1 MKLIHIPTFI
11 IFGVSIFC
19 ISTAHF
25 ELVNAIQSCWTSTFV
40 VLILTYNLS
49 MMCMGKRIMLPK
61 DKIMKTV
68 CILGIIE
75 ILYSIIQLF
84 GFVPNN
90 FHYTYFSGSLNNPAI
105 FGMLLSFC
113 VPITVYY
120 AVKTVGTEQMI
131 WKTMTMTFGVFVIL
145 SDSRTAMM
153 ASICGTAIILT
164 MEVKSL
170 KKSISGRRFRLIG
183 ITCVTIALIALYL
196 YKRNSANGRILIW
209 NVCVEM
215 IKDKPWFGWGFDG
228 YVAQYM
234 NYQAD
239 YLTTHPNSPFVLL
252 AGETQSPFNEFLH
265 IALIYGIPCAITFAC
280 VIFWTIWYIYT
291 RVIEH
296 KSVLLC
302 TICVLVTWL
311 MFSYPFN
318 IPFVWL
324 IILFV
329 CLSMINRKTKPPM
342 PKLCMSLVLTA
353 GAACL
358 YSLCVIGAYEIRK
371 LSLQERAMNH
381 CDEEIMKE
389 YEEAY
394 KEYYDD
400 YMFIYNYG
408 ALLHLR
414 GEYKKSLEVL
424 NAGTKYLSDYNMILL
439 IGDNYQKLKQYDLAL
454 ASYKRAGEMIPSR
467 YLPLY
472 YRMELYLEMGDKE
485 KAHET
490 ANIII
495 NKENKIK
502 ESKLNQQIINKAKE
516 CLNY

>member
-1 MKLIHIPTFI
+1 
-11 IFGVSIFC
+11 
-19 ISTAHF
+19 
-25 ELVNAIQSCWTSTFV
+25 
-40 VLILTYNLS
+40 
-49 MMCMGKRIMLPK
+49 
-61 DKIMKTV
+61 
-68 CILGIIE
+68 
-75 ILYSIIQLF
+75 
-84 GFVPNN
+84 
-90 FHYTYFSGSLNNPAI
+90 
-105 FGMLLSFC
+105 
-113 VPITVYY
+113 
-120 AVKTVGTEQMI
+120 
-131 WKTMTMTFGVFVIL
+131 
-145 SDSRTAMM
+145 
-153 ASICGTAIILT
+153 
-164 MEVKSL
+164 
-170 KKSISGRRFRLIG
+170 
-183 ITCVTIALIALYL
+183 
-196 YKRNSANGRILIW
+196 
-209 NVCVEM
+209 
-215 IKDKPWFGWGFDG
+215 
-228 YVAQYM
+228 
-234 NYQAD
+234 
-239 YLTTHPNSPFVLL
+239 
-252 AGETQSPFNEFLH
+252 
-265 IALIYGIPCAITFAC
+265 
-280 VIFWTIWYIYT
+280 
-291 RVIEH
+291 
-296 KSVLLC
+296 
-302 TICVLVTWL
+302 
-311 MFSYPFN
+311 
-318 IPFVWL
+318 
-324 IILFV
+324 
-329 CLSMINRKTKPPM
+329 M